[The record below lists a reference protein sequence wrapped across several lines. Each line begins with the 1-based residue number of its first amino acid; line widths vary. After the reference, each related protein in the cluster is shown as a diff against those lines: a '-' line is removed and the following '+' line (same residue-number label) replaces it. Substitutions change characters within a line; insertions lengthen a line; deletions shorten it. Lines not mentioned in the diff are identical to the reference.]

1 VTQATQYDV
10 PTLLEMAG
18 AKPRG
23 NRHDCPKCGARRT
36 VTNTADCFFCHHCQW
51 KGNNITLEKELGV
64 HRRLSRAE
72 YQELRRKRDRAHDA
86 ALRLCA
92 AVKTRRTDLLDWL
105 YALNRF
111 EARAR
116 KAGPTIEAAWQ
127 GLGLTYAD
135 RPKVLSEL
143 VILENAIACDLVRFF
158 LATEEIRKEKIGRVL
173 SWGGFYPDGRESFVE
188 VNI

>member
-1 VTQATQYDV
+1 MIQAAQYDI
-10 PTLLEMAG
+10 PALLEMAG

-64 HRRLSRAE
+64 HKRLSRAE
-72 YQELRRKRDRAHDA
+72 YQELRRKLERTRDA
-86 ALRLCA
+86 AARLYGA
-92 AVKTRRTDLLDWL
+92 IQARRNGLLDRL
-105 YALNRF
+105 HSLNQL
-111 EARAR
+111 EGASH
-116 KAGPTIEAAWQ
+116 KIGPTEAAWQ

-143 VILENAIACDLVRFF
+143 VILENATAADLIRFF
-158 LATEEIRKEKIGRVL
+158 LDGSGARREAIGCVL
-173 SWGGFYPDGRESFVE
+173 EWGGFSPRAGEFLE
-188 VNI
+188 VAG